1 MPTSKLPIL
10 AEVAIFSA
18 IALVFDKIPLFT
30 MPQGGS
36 VSLVMLP
43 ILLLALRHGLGVGV
57 LTGGI
62 VGTIQL
68 FYGGYFLNVFQVF
81 LDYAFSYA
89 GIGLA
94 GLVAPTLSKQNN
106 LKMLLSSLLWLVFQE
121 EASDCQPPSYQ
132 ELFST
137 QTTLQ
142 MVCLSGSIPLPT
154 ISAIF
159 FLPQQLPLFCSF
171 YSIEQDQVLQS
182 LTKTA
187 CWILSNRQSF

>member
-1 MPTSKLPIL
+1 MSTSKLPIL

-18 IALVFDKIPLFT
+18 IALVFDKFPLFT

-36 VSLVMLP
+36 ISLVMLP

-81 LDYAFSYA
+81 LDYVLSYA

-94 GLVAPTLSKQNN
+94 GLVAPTLSKQKD
-106 LKMLLSSLLWLVFQE
+106 LKNATLIITLASFLGGSIRLLATF
-121 EASDCQPPSYQ
+121 
-132 ELFST
+132 
-137 QTTLQ
+137 
-142 MVCLSGSIPLPT
+142 LSGI
-154 ISAIF
+154 IF
-159 FLPQQLPLFCSF
+159 YADYAPAGTPVWF
-171 YSIEQDQVLQS
+171 YSFTYNISYILPS
-182 LTKTA
+182 TA
-187 CWILSNRQSF
+187 IASILLILLYRARPGLYNL

>member
-1 MPTSKLPIL
+1 MSTSKLSIL

-18 IALVFDKIPLFT
+18 IALVFDKFPLFT

-68 FYGGYFLNVFQVF
+68 FYGGYFLNIFQVF
-81 LDYAFSYA
+81 LDYVLSYA

-94 GLVAPTLSKQNN
+94 GLVAPTLSKQKN
-106 LKMLLSSLLWLVFQE
+106 LKNATLIITLASFLGGSIRLLATF
-121 EASDCQPPSYQ
+121 
-132 ELFST
+132 
-137 QTTLQ
+137 
-142 MVCLSGSIPLPT
+142 LSGI
-154 ISAIF
+154 IF
-159 FLPQQLPLFCSF
+159 YADYAPAGTPVWF
-171 YSIEQDQVLQS
+171 YSFTYNISYILPS
-182 LTKTA
+182 TA
-187 CWILSNRQSF
+187 IASILLILLYRARPGFYNL

>member
-106 LKMLLSSLLWLVFQE
+106 LKNATLIITLASFLGGSIRLLATF
-121 EASDCQPPSYQ
+121 
-132 ELFST
+132 
-137 QTTLQ
+137 
-142 MVCLSGSIPLPT
+142 LSGI
-154 ISAIF
+154 IF
-159 FLPQQLPLFCSF
+159 YADYAPYGMPVWF
-171 YSIEQDQVLQS
+171 YSFTYNISYILPS
-182 LTKTA
+182 TA
-187 CWILSNRQSF
+187 IASILLILLYRARPGFYNL

>member
-1 MPTSKLPIL
+1 MSTSKLPIL

-81 LDYAFSYA
+81 LDYALSYA

-94 GLVAPTLSKQNN
+94 GLVTPTLSKQKN
-106 LKMLLSSLLWLVFQE
+106 LKN
-121 EASDCQPPSYQ
+121 
-132 ELFST
+132 
-137 QTTLQ
+137 TTLIITLASFLGGSIRLIATF
-142 MVCLSGSIPLPT
+142 LSGIIFYADYAPAGTPVWLYSFTYNISYILPSTAIASILLILLYRTRPV
-154 ISAIF
+154 
-159 FLPQQLPLFCSF
+159 F
-171 YSIEQDQVLQS
+171 YNL
-182 LTKTA
+182 
-187 CWILSNRQSF
+187 

>member
-1 MPTSKLPIL
+1 MSTSKLPIL

-81 LDYAFSYA
+81 LDYALSYA

-94 GLVAPTLSKQNN
+94 GLVAPTLSKQKN
-106 LKMLLSSLLWLVFQE
+106 LKNATLIITLASFLGGSIRLLATF
-121 EASDCQPPSYQ
+121 
-132 ELFST
+132 
-137 QTTLQ
+137 
-142 MVCLSGSIPLPT
+142 LSGI
-154 ISAIF
+154 IF
-159 FLPQQLPLFCSF
+159 YADYAPSGTPVWF
-171 YSIEQDQVLQS
+171 YSFTYNISYILPS
-182 LTKTA
+182 TA
-187 CWILSNRQSF
+187 IASILLILLYRARPGFYNL

>member
-1 MPTSKLPIL
+1 MSTSKLPIL

-18 IALVFDKIPLFT
+18 IALVFDKFPLFT

-43 ILLLALRHGLGVGV
+43 ILLLTLRHGLGVGV

-81 LDYAFSYA
+81 LDYALSYA

-94 GLVAPTLSKQNN
+94 GLVAPTLSKQKDIKHAT
-106 LKMLLSSLLWLVFQE
+106 LIITLASFLGGSIRLLATF
-121 EASDCQPPSYQ
+121 
-132 ELFST
+132 
-137 QTTLQ
+137 
-142 MVCLSGSIPLPT
+142 LSGIIFYADYATPGMPVWLYSFTYNISYILPSTAIASILLILLYKARPG
-154 ISAIF
+154 
-159 FLPQQLPLFCSF
+159 F
-171 YSIEQDQVLQS
+171 YNL
-182 LTKTA
+182 
-187 CWILSNRQSF
+187 

>member
-1 MPTSKLPIL
+1 MSTSKLPIL

-81 LDYAFSYA
+81 LDYALSYA

-94 GLVAPTLSKQNN
+94 GLVTPTLSKQKN
-106 LKMLLSSLLWLVFQE
+106 LKNATLIIGL
-121 EASDCQPPSYQ
+121 ASFLGGSIR
-132 ELFST
+132 LIATF
-137 QTTLQ
+137 
-142 MVCLSGSIPLPT
+142 LSGI
-154 ISAIF
+154 IF
-159 FLPQQLPLFCSF
+159 YADYTPDGMPVWF
-171 YSIEQDQVLQS
+171 YSFTYNISYILPS
-182 LTKTA
+182 TA
-187 CWILSNRQSF
+187 IASILLILLYRARPGFYNL

>member
-1 MPTSKLPIL
+1 MSTSKLPIL

-18 IALVFDKIPLFT
+18 IALVFDKLPLFT

-81 LDYAFSYA
+81 LDYVLSYA

-94 GLVAPTLSKQNN
+94 GLVAPTLSKQKN
-106 LKMLLSSLLWLVFQE
+106 LKN
-121 EASDCQPPSYQ
+121 
-132 ELFST
+132 
-137 QTTLQ
+137 TTLIIILASFLGGSIRL
-142 MVCLSGSIPLPT
+142 VATFLSGIIFYTDYAPAGTPVWLYSFTYNISYILPSTAIASILLILLYRARPG
-154 ISAIF
+154 
-159 FLPQQLPLFCSF
+159 F
-171 YSIEQDQVLQS
+171 YNL
-182 LTKTA
+182 
-187 CWILSNRQSF
+187 